1 MKKITLCTIIIIA
14 FCSCQQK
21 KEETNVA
28 SEEIK
33 NINEIVEAI
42 IIQDS
47 LNVFSK
53 NEDSTMFCSE
63 LRKLNIYIP
72 PKKKNNDDI
81 LQPPK
86 SDGIYIS
93 QLLPST
99 IKGITFF
106 SSKDSLY
113 LLEQN
118 SNPEKLAIEK
128 KLINKLN
135 NTTIEKIKIRREN
148 KQRSRFYEMTIP
160 VFSVDRQS
168 AYVELDYHCGGLCGD
183 GQVIFLKKINGKWK
197 IIVQWQSWI
206 S

>member
-1 MKKITLCTIIIIA
+1 MKKIALYTILIIV

-21 KEETNVA
+21 KEETNIA

-53 NEDSTMFCSE
+53 SEDSAMFCSE
-63 LRKLNIYIP
+63 LRKLKIHMP
-72 PKKKNNDDI
+72 PKKKNNDFI
-81 LQPPK
+81 LMPP
-86 SDGIYIS
+86 SNGIYITS
-93 QLLPST
+93 LIPFK
-99 IKGITFF
+99 IKGYTFF

-118 SNPEKLAIEK
+118 SNPEKLKIEK

>member
-1 MKKITLCTIIIIA
+1 MKKIIFYIVIIFA
-14 FCSCQQK
+14 FSNCQNK
-21 KEETNVA
+21 KEETNIA

-33 NINEIVEAI
+33 YINEIVEAI

-53 NEDSTMFCSE
+53 SSDSIMFCSQ
-63 LRKLNIYIP
+63 LRKLKIYIP
-72 PKKKNNDDI
+72 PKKNNNDI
-81 LQPPK
+81 LLPK
-86 SDGIYIS
+86 SDGIYIT

-106 SSKDSLY
+106 SSKDSLF

-118 SNPEKLAIEK
+118 LNPEKLTIEK

-135 NTTIEKIKIRREN
+135 NITIEETKIRRKN

-160 VFSVDRQS
+160 VFSLDRKS
-168 AYVELDYHCGGLCGD
+168 AYVELDYQCGGLCGS

-197 IIVQWQSWI
+197 IIVQWQNWI

>member
-1 MKKITLCTIIIIA
+1 MKKITLYTIIIIA
-14 FCSCQQK
+14 FCSCQNK
-21 KEETNVA
+21 KEKTNIA

-47 LNVFSK
+47 LNVYSK
-53 NEDSTMFCSE
+53 SEDSTFFCTE
-63 LRKLNIYIP
+63 LRKLKIHIP
-72 PKKKNNDDI
+72 PKKKNNDFI
-81 LQPPK
+81 LIP
-86 SDGIYIS
+86 SDGKYITS
-93 QLLPST
+93 FIPFK
-99 IKGITFF
+99 IKGYTFF

-135 NTTIEKIKIRREN
+135 NTTIEKIKIRRKN